1 MPRKMLDCREMPSES
16 GCTLTLTGEADE
28 VLEAGAAH
36 AVAVHGHTDGE
47 ELRAGLRAGLRDAP
61 QATGP
66 GAFVQL
72 IEFQTQ
78 QYDQMD
84 ALIDGW
90 KAEIGA
96 DRTAEWM
103 VMGRDRDRDG
113 HLHRGR
119 RVPQRGGRPAQL
131 RQPGDHGLRR
141 QDDGPLRRSGDL
153 PQPRGRARGDR
164 PDQGW
169 RRRGRGWQVG
179 HQYDDRFMNGARA
192 TGVPQRGHGRSACP

>member
-103 VMGRDRDRDG
+103 VMGRDRDRAAPTW
-113 HLHRGR
+113 RSSSSPAR
-119 RVPQRGGRPAQL
+119 RPPERNSDHPATTAFAGKMMAL
-131 RQPGDHGLRR
+131 C
-141 QDDGPLRRSGDL
+141 DGPVTFHNLEVV
-153 PQPRGRARGDR
+153 RAET
-164 PDQGW
+164 
-169 RRRGRGWQVG
+169 
-179 HQYDDRFMNGARA
+179 A
-192 TGVPQRGHGRSACP
+192 

>member
-1 MPRKMLDCREMPSES
+1 MTRKMLDCREMPSES
-16 GCTLTLTGEADE
+16 GCSLTLTGEEDE
-28 VLEAGAAH
+28 VLAAGAAH

-47 ELRAGLRAGLRDAP
+47 ELRTGLRGFLRDAP

-78 QYDQMD
+78 HYDQMD

-103 VMGRDRDRDG
+103 VMGRDRDRAG
-113 HLHRGR
+113 TYME
-119 RVPQRGGRPAQL
+119 VVEFPSAEAAQRNSDSPATTAFAGKMMAL
-131 RQPGDHGLRR
+131 C
-141 QDDGPLRRSGDL
+141 DGPVTFHNLEVV
-153 PQPRGRARGDR
+153 RAET
-164 PDQGW
+164 P
-169 RRRGRGWQVG
+169 
-179 HQYDDRFMNGARA
+179 
-192 TGVPQRGHGRSACP
+192 

>member
-16 GCTLTLTGEADE
+16 GCSLTLTGEADE

-47 ELRAGLRAGLRDAP
+47 ELRAGLRGGLRDAP

-103 VMGRDRDRDG
+103 VMGRDRDRAG
-113 HLHRGR
+113 TYME
-119 RVPQRGGRPAQL
+119 VVEFPSAEAAQRNSDSPATTAFAGKMMAL
-131 RQPGDHGLRR
+131 C
-141 QDDGPLRRSGDL
+141 DGPVTFHNLEVV
-153 PQPRGRARGDR
+153 RAET
-164 PDQGW
+164 P
-169 RRRGRGWQVG
+169 
-179 HQYDDRFMNGARA
+179 
-192 TGVPQRGHGRSACP
+192 